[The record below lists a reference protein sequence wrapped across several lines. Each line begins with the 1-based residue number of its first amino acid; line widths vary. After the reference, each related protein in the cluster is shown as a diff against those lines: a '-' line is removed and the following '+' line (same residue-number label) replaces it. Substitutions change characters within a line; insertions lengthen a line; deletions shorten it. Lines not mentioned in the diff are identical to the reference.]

1 MEEEQLKQ
9 AIKNAQGF
17 ALIPVLQ
24 LLKHITGVDFGSKVG
39 VDINKKAST
48 ITISSKSKDNNS
60 GVVASVD
67 VGLEVV
73 DGDYDIMKSFNESRL
88 YEKQVTTFLEIEEP
102 VKEQTVELVSYLLK
116 CAMLVFNEL
125 KNEDLK
131 MEIAEHQMDMDE
143 NTRLYIISED
153 GDKKMISVVFRS
165 TT

>member
-39 VDINKKAST
+39 VDIGKKTST
-48 ITISSKSKDNNS
+48 ISISSKSKDNIEGS
-60 GVVASVD
+60 VASVD

-73 DGDYDIMKSFNESRL
+73 DGDYDIMESFNESRL
-88 YEKQVTTFLEIEEP
+88 YEKQVTTFLDIEGP

-131 MEIAEHQMDMDE
+131 MEIAEHQMDMDD

>member
-39 VDINKKAST
+39 VDISKKTST
-48 ITISSKSKDNNS
+48 ISISSKSKDNS
-60 GVVASVD
+60 AGSVASVD

-73 DGDYDIMKSFNESRL
+73 DGDYDIMNSFNESGL
-88 YEKQVTTFLEIEEP
+88 YGKQVATFLEIEEP
-102 VKEQTVELVSYLLK
+102 VKEQTVDLVSYLLK

-131 MEIAEHQMDMDE
+131 MEIAEHQMDMDD

-153 GDKKMISVVFRS
+153 GDKKMISVVFRN
-165 TT
+165 TI